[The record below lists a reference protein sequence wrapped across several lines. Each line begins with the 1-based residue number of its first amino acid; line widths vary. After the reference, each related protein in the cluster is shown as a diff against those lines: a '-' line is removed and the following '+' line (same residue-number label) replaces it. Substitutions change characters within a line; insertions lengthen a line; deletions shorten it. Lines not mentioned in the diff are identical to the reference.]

1 VSHTRPPRVRHGWVH
16 LHIARIGLPAGETV
30 VLLENHKLEEI

>member
-1 VSHTRPPRVRHGWVH
+1 MRPPACSATDGVH